1 MRQSND
7 LNLSLSGEAFAT
19 MRSDFNEVLHRTMRG
34 MIDTEQDVAEIG
46 VKVRIILTDSSAPD
60 FTVAGGQQTREI
72 TKPKF
77 EHTITS
83 VIQHKEKKTG
93 SFSGE
98 YELVLDSETG
108 TYVVRPIENGQTTL
122 FDGDGP
128 TAADG
133 EVIDADYTAVPNGDG
148 VPALGE
154 GPRALPGAAEEVEEQ
169 RDGDVPTDPE
179 DGAPGDADEF
189 EESEIDP
196 AHDPSKPFGWLRQF
210 IGEAMHVTE
219 AMGNF
224 TVRTDGNKV
233 VLSSATSPDNPF
245 YCSKEKLEPHV
256 GHSIVCVGYGN
267 DGIVD
272 ISIECEDCN
281 EILFDI
287 YAPGYVW
294 PLPEASEEGAHGE
307 DAKVASGPDGTEA
320 GENGDGIGE
329 AEEYGGYR
337 YEEPEE

>member
-1 MRQSND
+1 MSQNND

-19 MRSDFNEVLHRTMRG
+19 LRSDFNEVLHSTMRG
-34 MIDTEQDVAEIG
+34 MIDTEQDVAEINMK
-46 VKVRIILTDSSAPD
+46 VKIILTESSAPD
-60 FTVAGGQQTREI
+60 FTVAGGHQTREI

-77 EHTITS
+77 EHSITA
-83 VIQHKEKKTG
+83 VIQRKEKKTG
-93 SFSGE
+93 SFAGE
-98 YELVLDSETG
+98 YELVFDAGTG

-122 FDGDGP
+122 FEEDK
-128 TAADG
+128 TSAVSG
-133 EVIDADYTAVPNGDG
+133 EVIDADYTVVPDGDG

-154 GPRALPGAAEEVEEQ
+154 GPRALPGPSEEGGEEEEGEVPAEQ
-169 RDGDVPTDPE
+169 E
-179 DGAPGDADEF
+179 DGAPGNAGEFDEP
-189 EESEIDP
+189 EIDP

-256 GHSIVCVGYGN
+256 GHTIACVGYGN
-267 DGIVD
+267 DDIVN

-281 EILFDI
+281 EVLFDI
-287 YAPGYVW
+287 DAPGYAW
-294 PLPEASEEGAHGE
+294 TRPETTKGEEAAEEAEGE
-307 DAKVASGPDGTEA
+307 D
-320 GENGDGIGE
+320 E
-329 AEEYGGYR
+329 AEKDAYHKEGEESGGYE
-337 YEEPEE
+337 YEAPEE

>member
-1 MRQSND
+1 MSQSND

-19 MRSDFNEVLHRTMRG
+19 LRSDFNEVLHSTMRG
-34 MIDTEQDVAEIG
+34 MIDTEQDVAEISMK
-46 VKVRIILTDSSAPD
+46 VKIILTDSSAPD
-60 FTVAGGQQTREI
+60 LTVAGGQQTREI

-98 YELVLDSETG
+98 YELVFDAETG

-122 FDGDGP
+122 FDDSKGSVS
-128 TAADG
+128 G
-133 EVIDADYTAVPNGDG
+133 EVIDAEYSVVDETDE

-154 GPRALPGAAEEVEEQ
+154 GPRALPGPAEGAYEE
-169 RDGDVPTDPE
+169 DGDGVLE
-179 DGAPGDADEF
+179 DTEEIIPGDAGES
-189 EESEIDP
+189 EEQEIDP

-245 YCSKEKLEPHV
+245 YCPEEKLEPHT
-256 GHSIVCVGYGN
+256 GHNIACVGYGESEIMN
-267 DGIVD
+267 

-281 EILFDI
+281 EVLFSID
-287 YAPGYVW
+287 APGYAW
-294 PLPEASEEGAHGE
+294 TRPETTEGEEATEEADGE
-307 DAKVASGPDGTEA
+307 YETE
-320 GENGDGIGE
+320 EDSNHEGD
-329 AEEYGGYR
+329 
-337 YEEPEE
+337 EEPGDYKYEAPEE